1 MGLLRCNTICE
12 AKIAATCR
20 TPAVLRSSISPI
32 AAVISDP
39 GAGPVAVT
47 MTSLPNQK
55 SLRVV
60 SYAAFPSKYM
70 KLAVA
75 ATDFYGFAAH
85 FVDQTRCKMEA
96 PVG

>member
-1 MGLLRCNTICE
+1 M
-12 AKIAATCR
+12 
-20 TPAVLRSSISPI
+20 
-32 AAVISDP
+32 
-39 GAGPVAVT
+39 T

-60 SYAAFPSKYM
+60 SYATFPSKYM

-85 FVDQTRCKMEA
+85 FVDWIRTKTAA
-96 PVG
+96 PVGWTPVCRTKSMHETTNFICEW

>member
-1 MGLLRCNTICE
+1 MRGENRGNVQNS
-12 AKIAATCR
+12 CR
-20 TPAVLRSSISPI
+20 AAVLNITDC
-32 AAVISDP
+32 AVISDP

-47 MTSLPNQK
+47 MASLPNQK

-75 ATDFYGFAAH
+75 ATDFYGFTAH

>member
-1 MGLLRCNTICE
+1 M
-12 AKIAATCR
+12 
-20 TPAVLRSSISPI
+20 
-32 AAVISDP
+32 
-39 GAGPVAVT
+39 T

-60 SYAAFPSKYM
+60 SYATFPSKYM